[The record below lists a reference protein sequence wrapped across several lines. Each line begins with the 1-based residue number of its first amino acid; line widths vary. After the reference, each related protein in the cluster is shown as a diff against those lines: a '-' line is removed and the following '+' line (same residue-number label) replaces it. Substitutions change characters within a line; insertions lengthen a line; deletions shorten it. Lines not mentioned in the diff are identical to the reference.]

1 MTGSIV
7 MMQHPSVRKLG
18 PDTTN
23 PFSESY
29 KDLTIVLFI
38 NFLSLRHKFLKNNTL
53 TVEKTN

>member
-1 MTGSIV
+1 